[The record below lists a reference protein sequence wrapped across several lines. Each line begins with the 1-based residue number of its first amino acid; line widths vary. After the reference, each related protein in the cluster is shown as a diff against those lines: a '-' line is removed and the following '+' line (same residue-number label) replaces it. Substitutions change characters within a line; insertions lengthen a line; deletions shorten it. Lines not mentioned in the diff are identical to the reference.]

1 MKFHHEINILKSI
14 LQENIYLHDFVDNCI
29 KEFFGSVS
37 TPKIVVTAVTKKGLM
52 IVLPYLGKFSLQIRT
67 RINRVMKNKLPDC
80 NFRIIFQ
87 AKCKLIN
94 FFAFKDR
101 ILVFLRSGIIPKIKC
116 SGWNA
121 TYYGKTKH
129 HSNVRMC
136 EHSCYNWKENEGINI
151 KEHHLFC
158 NHSPGFD
165 DFSILA
171 SNTNDFKVTSMAFL
185 INRDHPLLN
194 KNRHSLP

>member
-29 KEFFGSVS
+29 KEFFGSVP
-37 TPKIVVTAVTKKGLM
+37 TPKIVVTTVTKKGLM

-101 ILVFLRSGIIPKIKC
+101 ILVFLRCVLALFIKLSAVAAMLPIMAKLSTILTSEC
-116 SGWNA
+116 VNTPA
-121 TYYGKTKH
+121 TTGKK
-129 HSNVRMC
+129 M
-136 EHSCYNWKENEGINI
+136 KG
-151 KEHHLFC
+151 
-158 NHSPGFD
+158 
-165 DFSILA
+165 
-171 SNTNDFKVTSMAFL
+171 
-185 INRDHPLLN
+185 
-194 KNRHSLP
+194 